1 MRRLTPSQPVVLDL
15 EEEAIDC
22 VVAAV
27 EHDGEATLA
36 PVEAADAA
44 YIPSLGRA
52 AALVFAEGGSSE
64 TRRVIGAVQSGHL
77 DDGTAG
83 LLCIKQYGGIA
94 VIQAPQTARLGD
106 RTDGATR

>member
-1 MRRLTPSQPVVLDL
+1 VTVLTGLIAPGFPRPTENNSRP
-15 EEEAIDC
+15 AIGPLFRS
-22 VVAAV
+22 AV
-27 EHDGEATLA
+27 RTAGK
-36 PVEAADAA
+36 
-44 YIPSLGRA
+44 
-52 AALVFAEGGSSE
+52 
-64 TRRVIGAVQSGHL
+64 RVIGAVQSGHL